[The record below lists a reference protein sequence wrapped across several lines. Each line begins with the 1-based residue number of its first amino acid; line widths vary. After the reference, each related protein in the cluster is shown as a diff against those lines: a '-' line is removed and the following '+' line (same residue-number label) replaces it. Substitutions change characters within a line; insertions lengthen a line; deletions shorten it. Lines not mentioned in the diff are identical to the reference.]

1 MPKKLHAIASAVP
14 HWPAPVS
21 VVIAFVPASLL
32 KKAWA
37 TAVFGLWDPTGLAP
51 SYL

>member
-1 MPKKLHAIASAVP
+1 MSKKLHAMASAVP
-14 HWPAPVS
+14 HCPAPVS
-21 VVIAFVPASLL
+21 VVIALVPASLL

-37 TAVFGLWDPTGLAP
+37 TAVFGLCEPTGLAP